1 MSEMNHTG
9 TLEANENRAKLIS
22 DRINILRP
30 KLLDLTRRNPLISTK
45 FSERSNSLIR
55 IVDEIPELLLK
66 SLISCQMRIV
76 PLPDLGT
83 DPSDEQTSI
92 FQNSLAEA
100 RLNDEIYLSKLDEI
114 DSESDEAPN
123 LLAQTERELK
133 DRLREQ
139 LNLPPRQTKNNPS
152 LQQHAINHGISPN
165 YELFLEGHQ
174 AVDGRHNDQDIQTLL
189 LPDMLYRRLNAL
201 CAKEKTWKEE
211 TGISVLHAAF
221 GFLEWEDGNNSSTQF
236 SPLVLIPVYIDK
248 KRTRNGQEFWVIGD
262 ETEVQENKILA
273 EKLRLEFNIILPE
286 YTNQGLEKYF
296 EEISKQR
303 PKNMTWR
310 IRRWATIGVFPSARL
325 AMYHDLD
332 PDGWD
337 FASHEVVSLLFGGT
351 DTGHDALP
359 FGEEYHI
366 DEPEIES
373 KVPFIIADVDSSQFS
388 TIVDVAS
395 GKNLAVEGPPGTG
408 KSQTIVN
415 TIATSLSLG
424 LKVLFVAEKSAA
436 LEVVGSRLDAYG
448 IGNFLLPLQANR
460 SGKEQV
466 ISSIRNR
473 LEMKPCANPLE
484 LDHAVKQFK
493 DTRQKLKL
501 YVDILSSTYGKT
513 DLTIYEVLGRSIKFT
528 DLINELPEKIKK
540 LTIPDTKILT
550 SEKLTDILS
559 LCKRV
564 EEAWEATLLYP
575 DSWNIIQIPNIDP
588 FLADELIDLAF
599 EIATLFAKVDKQRQS
614 LIEFQLSP
622 VIGNERLSKIST
634 AIKNTQEFSTQDI
647 DIATKL
653 TSNEIIGVIKNF
665 LNEARLWR
673 DKRETIVD
681 LFKIDLDSVVIEELY
696 LLKELCLKYQIESLN
711 EQILESLIPKYKKSL
726 EDNIQSEKICNTV
739 INISESLDKITVHDL
754 IKMFDIISG
763 ISKQVLSVRKSD
775 FDDPITHVLIEKQSS
790 QALALKKTRVLLD
803 EEFNLSMLPESELI
817 NHHAETLRQSGL
829 LSFFSKKYRQA
840 KQFYKFVSK
849 NKKFNKLYATQKL
862 SQLGQ
867 WQLDVKVF
875 CENEAMKNILG
886 SHYFGIETD
895 FSPFEQVISLFNNI
909 DREFSGPDYIDLR
922 SFLKFADSEI
932 IQLLPIIEKNH
943 PLYEIE
949 DTTLGNVA
957 ERIRVLQDQ
966 VKDCERDVVQLKKII
981 KVFKDSEKI
990 SKEQIIE
997 LPLIFEQLLKTR
1009 EHLRHNDDIK
1019 GVLGLAYKAELTDE
1033 HELESC
1039 FILATNL
1046 IELNENER
1054 QAFLYSAKQGF
1065 IKKLEAQV
1073 SCVMDCDA
1081 QALTSLEKIA
1091 VKTNTMPERWL
1102 DNMTYLAFSKW
1113 MEQASKNKDGLVA
1126 YSRFISAKNNL
1137 KQDRYL
1143 EQVELILSEKYSN
1156 LCEIIEALITRE
1168 MAREIYKSNG
1178 EILASYNGSNLNT
1191 LRKRLQE
1198 ADRAVIKLSRQRLQA
1213 ELFNKA
1219 RPPLGIGFGRKSE
1232 FTELALL
1239 RNEISKKQRHIPI
1252 RNLTKRAARALLEIK
1267 PCWMMSP
1274 LAVAQYLP
1282 RGGVQF
1288 DLVIIDEASQMTP
1301 EDSVGALIRAKQAM
1315 VVGDTNQLPPT
1326 GFFRKM
1332 LEDESAD
1339 EDEKVTEESILE
1351 MANASFTPARRLRWH
1366 YRSRHSG
1373 LISFSNKHVYN
1384 NDLVVFPSAQEEH
1397 PHMGVSYIKVNGTY
1411 SSGTNPKEAM
1421 IMIDAIIDFMRVHT
1435 DKSLGVVLMNQKQR
1449 DLLLDEMN
1457 YALEQ
1462 HPQARE
1468 YMEKWDVA
1476 NDGLESFFIKNLE
1489 NVQGDERDVIFI
1501 GTVYGAEKEGAP
1513 VMQRFGPINGIA
1525 GQRRLNVLFSRAKER
1540 IVTFS
1545 SMTAADIRAEEESNP
1560 GVYMLKCWL
1569 EYSSS
1574 GILEAGQYTE
1584 KEPDSDFEEHVIKQ
1598 IKSIGCVAIPQVGVK
1613 GYSIDIGIK
1622 HPDWPHGFIMGVECD
1637 GASYHSSRSARDRD
1651 RLRQE
1656 VLEGLGWNLYRIWS
1670 TDWFEDPRRETEKLR
1685 RAIHERLSQL
1695 VN

>member
-66 SLISCQMRIV
+66 SLVSCQMRIV

-92 FQNSLAEA
+92 FQNSLAGA

-139 LNLPPRQTKNNPS
+139 LNLPPRQTKNNLS

-174 AVDGRHNDQDIQTLL
+174 AVDGRHSDQDIQTLL
-189 LPDMLYRRLNAL
+189 LPDILERRLNAL

-296 EEISKQR
+296 EEVSKPR

-325 AMYHDLD
+325 AMYHDLE

-351 DTGHDALP
+351 ETGHDALP

-528 DLINELPEKIKK
+528 DLINNLPEKIKK
-540 LTIPDTKILT
+540 LTIPDTKIIT

-599 EIATLFAKVDKQRQS
+599 EIATLFAEADKQRQS
-614 LIEFQLSP
+614 LIEFRLSP

-634 AIKNTQEFSTQDI
+634 AIKNTQEISNRDI

-673 DKRETIVD
+673 DKRESIVE

-711 EQILESLIPKYKKSL
+711 EQVFESLILKYKKCL

-739 INISESLDKITVHDL
+739 INISESLGKITVHDL

-775 FDDPITHVLIEKQSS
+775 FDDPITHVLIEKQAS
-790 QALALKKTRVLLD
+790 QALALKKTRALLD
-803 EEFNLSMLPESELI
+803 EEFNLSMLPESELT

-849 NKKFNKLYATQKL
+849 NKKFNRLYATQKL

-875 CENEAMKNILG
+875 GENVAMKNILG

-895 FSPFEQVISLFNNI
+895 FSPFEEVISLFNYL
-909 DREFSGPDYIDLR
+909 DHEFSGPDYIDLR
-922 SFLKFADSEI
+922 NFLKFADNEI
-932 IQLLPIIEKNH
+932 IQSIPIIEKNH

-949 DTTLGNVA
+949 DTTLANVA
-957 ERIRVLQDQ
+957 ERISVLQDQ
-966 VKDCERDVVQLKKII
+966 VKDCESDVIQLKKII
-981 KVFKDSEKI
+981 KVFNDSEKI

-1009 EHLRHNDDIK
+1009 ENLRHNDDIK

-1039 FILATNL
+1039 FVLATNL

-1065 IKKLEAQV
+1065 IKKLETQV
-1073 SCVMDCDA
+1073 SCVTDCDA

-1137 KQDRYL
+1137 KQDRYI
-1143 EQVELILSEKYSN
+1143 EQIELILSEKYSN

-1178 EILASYNGSNLNT
+1178 EILASYNGSNLDT

-1198 ADRAVIKLSRQRLQA
+1198 ADRAVIKLSRQRLQS
-1213 ELFNKA
+1213 ELYNKA
-1219 RPPLGIGFGRKSE
+1219 CPPLGIGFGRKSE

-1282 RGGVQF
+1282 RGGVEF

-1384 NDLVVFPSAQEEH
+1384 DDLVVFPSAQEDH
-1397 PHMGVSYIKVNGTY
+1397 PHMGISYIKVNGIY

-1421 IMIDAIIDFMRVHT
+1421 FMIDAIIDFMRIHT

-1468 YMEKWDVA
+1468 YIERWDVA

-1513 VMQRFGPINGIA
+1513 VMQCFGPINGIA
-1525 GQRRLNVLFSRAKER
+1525 GKRRLNVLFSRAKER

-1670 TDWFEDPRRETEKLR
+1670 TDWFEDQRRETEKLR
-1685 RAIHERLSQL
+1685 RAIHTRLSQL